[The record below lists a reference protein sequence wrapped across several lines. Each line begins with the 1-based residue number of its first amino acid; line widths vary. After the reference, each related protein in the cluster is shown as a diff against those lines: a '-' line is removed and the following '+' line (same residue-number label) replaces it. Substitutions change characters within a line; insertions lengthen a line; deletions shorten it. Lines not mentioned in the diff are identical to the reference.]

1 MDSSKSNL
9 SNEKSLVFVE
19 NSKVSEL
26 REIAVVSLDS
36 FSIFFHSGM
45 KRDPLGSLKI
55 LYVSYISLFILS
67 NIYVFDY
74 VTGVVVGF
82 SS

>member
-9 SNEKSLVFVE
+9 SNEKPLVFVE

-26 REIAVVSLDS
+26 REIAVVSLDG
-36 FSIFFHSGM
+36 FSLFFHSGV

-55 LYVSYISLFILS
+55 SYVSYISLFLLS
-67 NIYVFDY
+67 NIYIFDY
-74 VTGVVVGF
+74 VTCDVVGF